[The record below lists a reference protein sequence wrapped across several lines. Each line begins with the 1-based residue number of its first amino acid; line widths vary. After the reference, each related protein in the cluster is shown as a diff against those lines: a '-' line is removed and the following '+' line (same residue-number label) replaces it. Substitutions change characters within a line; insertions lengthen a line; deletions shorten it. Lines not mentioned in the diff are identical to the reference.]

1 MAPQVQPKCFWHAQ
15 HMINK
20 WQLKK
25 TGLSHQ
31 VWSHGGSILKKGHK
45 TAKIPALQKLTH
57 KCRRQIVPLAMFYF
71 SIDSK
76 IKTSE
81 SARKCRLFLWTFL
94 QSVSCIEYMW
104 YGRCRIVREQFVCTQ
119 SIWKRYSWN
128 FEKQMRLLGYFCQL
142 PTTLQPE
149 NNHIIVLQFFEME
162 AEKKIF
168 SFWTPSLWHSQRCR
182 QLGWMKCLLQV
193 RYRFRG
199 L

>member
-1 MAPQVQPKCFWHAQ
+1 MFLAYTTYDKQMTIEKNGAFSSGLVTRRLH
-15 HMINK
+15 
-20 WQLKK
+20 LKK
-25 TGLSHQ
+25 
-31 VWSHGGSILKKGHK
+31 KAHK
-45 TAKIPALQKLTH
+45 TAKITAMQKLIY

-71 SIDSK
+71 SIDSE

-104 YGRCRIVREQFVCTQ
+104 YGRCGIVREQFVCTQ

-162 AEKKIF
+162 AEKN
-168 SFWTPSLWHSQRCR
+168 L
-182 QLGWMKCLLQV
+182 
-193 RYRFRG
+193 
-199 L
+199 